1 MNDQALPRLV
11 PWARIGPWR
20 GRPEVAQISVAAP
33 PFPSIRE
40 IQSCLT
46 HLRDQGYREVVTGA
60 LNPADALVFIDAG
73 FSTRERLHL
82 LAHDM
87 RSVPARSIRTRRA
100 RRLDHAAV
108 LEIDGRAFV
117 DFWALDELGLRNALQ
132 ATPTTRF
139 RVAEH
144 DGVPAAYAIT
154 GRAIDNGYL
163 QRIAVDPSAQGT
175 GLGAGLVADA
185 LGWLA
190 RHKVSRALVNTQLDN
205 EAALKLYL
213 RCGFERL
220 PVGLCVLGRA
230 L

>member
-1 MNDQALPRLV
+1 
-11 PWARIGPWR
+11 
-20 GRPEVAQISVAAP
+20 
-33 PFPSIRE
+33 
-40 IQSCLT
+40 
-46 HLRDQGYREVVTGA
+46 
-60 LNPADALVFIDAG
+60 
-73 FSTRERLHL
+73 
-82 LAHDM
+82 
-87 RSVPARSIRTRRA
+87 
-100 RRLDHAAV
+100 V

-163 QRIAVDPSAQGT
+163 QRIAVDPSVQGT